1 MARSPPH
8 CHQNLSLL
16 PPDEKPTE
24 PGHTYN
30 WSQLSLT
37 TTLNIPFI
45 FQTKRLCWICP
56 CVWGREDLRLGTY
69 LPPLKLQ
76 IRKILILDKVRPLP
90 KKKQGP
96 RHWPADSSCSQSDY
110 QLTYS
115 LSYSLL
121 SYFDQLAVPTP
132 CKDPSFL
139 ICKSKFSSDS
149 PQELPAHQIFPNY
162 SIECNIFSLG
172 NIIIISFDGSF
183 YMVLIVLHCILVI

>member
-110 QLTYS
+110 QLTAS
-115 LSYSLL
+115 HIPCFPILTSLL
-121 SYFDQLAVPTP
+121 
-132 CKDPSFL
+132 FL
-139 ICKSKFSSDS
+139 
-149 PQELPAHQIFPNY
+149 LPAKIPPFLSASPNSHQIHLKSYLPTRSSLIIRWNVIFFP
-162 SIECNIFSLG
+162 LA
-172 NIIIISFDGSF
+172 ISSSS
-183 YMVLIVLHCILVI
+183 VLMAAFIWYL